1 VTPAVMQDKVCQLAR
16 EFRGDPGATQAERD
30 EALVWHTLMTLATRG
45 NDYGPILGTVVER
58 RLAGAS

>member
-1 VTPAVMQDKVCQLAR
+1 MTPAVMQAKISELAR

-45 NDYGPILGTVVER
+45 NEYGPILGTVVER